1 MINHYVIFRNVD
13 GFLNS
18 LPILA
23 QHFPWSLVL
32 LLIASPFSTCSTP
45 THDNPHGRVWRR
57 HGRRRRGHWMRPRRR
72 RRRRHWQRLRRAQ
85 QPRCS
90 AAGRGEGCHLNGFN
104 QLWPLCQH
112 TNRLYLSQT
121 WTKSSWNNT
130 SIEDLK
136 IHQDSISTLGQF
148 SFWGRSSV
156 GTMFHHALGVPNS
169 WRQRHTATHRQQ
181 GCRGRRHLGDK
192 ARNTCKAGSYF
203 YLSIHPS
210 TCMYDVLYMFCLSD
224 YLSIFVC
231 IYIYN

>member
-1 MINHYVIFRNVD
+1 MINYYVIFRNVD

-32 LLIASPFSTCSTP
+32 LLIASPFSTCSIP
-45 THDNPHGRVWRR
+45 THDNLHGRVWRR

-104 QLWPLCQH
+104 RLWLLCQH

-130 SIEDLK
+130 SIKELK

-148 SFWGRSSV
+148 SFGAEVQWVPCFTMLWASPTPGGSV
-156 GTMFHHALGVPNS
+156 ILPLTASKGAAGAGTWAT
-169 WRQRHTATHRQQ
+169 RQGTPARLAATFTHPSIYMHVW
-181 GCRGRRHLGDK
+181 CLV
-192 ARNTCKAGSYF
+192 YV
-203 YLSIHPS
+203 LSIWLS
-210 TCMYDVLYMFCLSD
+210 VYLCMY
-224 YLSIFVC
+224 IH
-231 IYIYN
+231 I